1 MWNLIQSHL
10 FLNIHYPEPI
20 VFNHYMH
27 HDIEKLY
34 TLAMVVHATAKHIKL
49 LQVSSISSKHTQ
61 QIQWVMTCSGDGDH
75 PCGLI

>member
-1 MWNLIQSHL
+1 
-10 FLNIHYPEPI
+10 
-20 VFNHYMH
+20 MH

-61 QIQWVMTCSGDGDH
+61 QIQISRKRKGKGNDLLG
-75 PCGLI
+75 